1 MQSLAKLKSN
11 SNHWK
16 DWTMEEC
23 ENVLRTD
30 KDPQQVSKA
39 RFRKAELLQNA
50 LEFKQAVEIY
60 ELLLKGDQPFM
71 KERTLMR
78 LAECCYRIEKIDK
91 GLGYLEQLEK
101 EIRPRTIYTICL
113 LKGKYQDLS
122 KHFDEAAAF
131 FEEALELYTKEFKN
145 QIDPSVL
152 GNI

>member
-1 MQSLAKLKSN
+1 
-11 SNHWK
+11 
-16 DWTMEEC
+16 MEEC
-23 ENVLRTD
+23 ENVLKTD
-30 KDPQQVSKA
+30 RDPQQVSKA

-50 LEFKQAVEIY
+50 LDFKQAVEIY

-78 LAECCYRIEKIDK
+78 LAECCYRIEKINK

-145 QIDPSVL
+145 HIEPSVL